1 VAIRVDERFVVG
13 APVER
18 VWDHMVD
25 PRRVVASVP
34 GGELTAVV
42 DDRTFDGALRVAI
55 GPLVLSYAGRV
66 RLAEADAFERRV
78 RIVGDAHERAGP
90 DSARLTL
97 ESWLAP
103 WPGGGT
109 EVVAH
114 ARIDV
119 RGRIVELGRGLLEQ
133 LGHLVFQ
140 DFAAR
145 VRAAVEAEA
154 AGRPAPGPPAAA
166 RPEPLRAV
174 PLVVRALRGWVAAR
188 LRAGATDRRSVDVE
202 SREGSAGRRSVR

>member
-1 VAIRVDERFVVG
+1 VAIRVDERFVVS

-42 DDRTFDGALRVAI
+42 DDRTFDGALRVAV
-55 GPLVLSYAGRV
+55 GPLTLAYAGRV
-66 RLAEADAFERRV
+66 RLAEADVPARRV
-78 RIVGDAHERAGP
+78 RIVGDARERAGP
-90 DSARLTL
+90 GSARLTL

-103 WPGGGT
+103 LPGGGT

-114 ARIDV
+114 ARVDV
-119 RGRIVELGRGLLEQ
+119 KGRIVRLGRGVLEQ
-133 LGHLVFQ
+133 LGHVVFQ

-145 VRAAVEAEA
+145 VRAAVEAGEA
-154 AGRPAPGPPAAA
+154 GPAAPGAPCPAASA
-166 RPEPLRAV
+166 RAEPLRAV
-174 PLVVRALRGWVAAR
+174 PLVVRALRGWVAAW
-188 LRAGATDRRSVDVE
+188 LRARGDRSPQR
-202 SREGSAGRRSVR
+202 

>member
-1 VAIRVDERFVVG
+1 VAIRVDERFVVV

-42 DDRTFDGALRVAI
+42 DERTFDGAIRVAL
-55 GPLVLSYAGRV
+55 GPLVLAYAGRV
-66 RLAEADAFERRV
+66 RLAEADAPARRV
-78 RIVGDAHERAGP
+78 RIVGDAHERAGS

-97 ESWLAP
+97 ESWLTP
-103 WPGGGT
+103 LPEGGT

-114 ARIDV
+114 ARVDV
-119 RGRIVELGRGLLEQ
+119 RGAIALLGRGALEQ

-145 VRAAVEAEA
+145 VRAAVEAE
-154 AGRPAPGPPAAA
+154 GPGPAPPARA
-166 RPEPLRAV
+166 EPLRAF

-188 LRAGATDRRSVDVE
+188 FRTRGDRSPQR
-202 SREGSAGRRSVR
+202 

>member
-34 GGELTAVV
+34 GGELTAVI
-42 DDRTFDGALRVAI
+42 DERTFDGALRVAV
-55 GPLVLSYAGRV
+55 GPLILSYAGRV
-66 RLAEADAFERRV
+66 RLEEVDVPARRV
-78 RIVGDAHERAGP
+78 KIVGDAHERAGP
-90 DSARLTL
+90 GSARLTL
-97 ESWLAP
+97 ESRLAP
-103 WPGGGT
+103 LPGGGGT

-114 ARIDV
+114 ARVDV
-119 RGRIVELGRGLLEQ
+119 RGRMVQLGRGVLEQ

-145 VRAAVEAEA
+145 VRAAVEAEE
-154 AGRPAPGPPAAA
+154 AGPAATPA
-166 RPEPLRAV
+166 RAEPLRAV
-174 PLVVRALRGWVAAR
+174 PLVIRALRSWVAAW
-188 LRAGATDRRSVDVE
+188 LGARGD
-202 SREGSAGRRSVR
+202 GSPQR